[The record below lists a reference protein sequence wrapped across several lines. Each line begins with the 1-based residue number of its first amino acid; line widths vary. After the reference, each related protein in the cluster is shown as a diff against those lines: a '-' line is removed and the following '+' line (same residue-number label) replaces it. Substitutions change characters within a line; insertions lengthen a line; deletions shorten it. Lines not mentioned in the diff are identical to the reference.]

1 MESRKSADGRAW
13 KVDGRAQALVG
24 PGLATPLPNNS
35 QKTSFLLVILCKL
48 IDINFREESL
58 KELRDFT

>member
-1 MESRKSADGRAW
+1 MSADGRAW

-24 PGLATPLPNNS
+24 PGLATPLPINS
-35 QKTSFLLVILCKL
+35 QKTSFLLIIFCKL
-48 IDINFREESL
+48 IDINFRDESL